1 MADAWRISEEP
12 VARTGAAATG
22 DSAPGTAPESGPAM
36 FAGDSRLEGVLE
48 WPGEGPV
55 RGGVVVAHPHPLHGG
70 TMAQPVVYRCAQASR
85 DRGFATLRFNF
96 RGVGGSE
103 GAYSGRD
110 EYRDVEAASAYLRSR
125 MTTVPESTP
134 GHELPLAVAGY
145 SFGSVMAA
153 VSAMTIMPDVLVLIG
168 FAVES
173 DLFPRAALER
183 LRMFPNPV
191 LAVCGERDDLAP
203 PEVVRAALAGIN
215 VDFRLRVVEGTGHFF
230 EGRQREVGEAVAS
243 FISESL

>member
-1 MADAWRISEEP
+1 
-12 VARTGAAATG
+12 
-22 DSAPGTAPESGPAM
+22 
-36 FAGDSRLEGVLE
+36 
-48 WPGEGPV
+48 
-55 RGGVVVAHPHPLHGG
+55 VVAHPHPLHGG

>member
-1 MADAWRISEEP
+1 MADAWRISEEL

-22 DSAPGTAPESGPAM
+22 DSALGTAPESGPVM

-48 WPGEGPV
+48 WPGEGPI

-70 TMAQPVVYRCAQASR
+70 TMSQPVVYRCAQASR

-134 GHELPLAVAGY
+134 GHELPLA
-145 SFGSVMAA
+145 
-153 VSAMTIMPDVLVLIG
+153 
-168 FAVES
+168 
-173 DLFPRAALER
+173 
-183 LRMFPNPV
+183 
-191 LAVCGERDDLAP
+191 
-203 PEVVRAALAGIN
+203 
-215 VDFRLRVVEGTGHFF
+215 
-230 EGRQREVGEAVAS
+230 
-243 FISESL
+243 